1 METKK
6 LSLRQT
12 ALDFLVSALAGIVVA
27 IGYYFFQNSNGFAPG
42 GVGGLATITYYLLD
56 YKVSWAL
63 LMLIFNIPIF
73 VLLTIFVNRMLGIN
87 LIIYMF
93 VQSLSTELFEYLGL
107 KPYCLSNNTEDFEMT
122 FACIATGVISG
133 LGFSIMLRRF
143 GASGGTYA
151 ISAIIKQFK
160 PAANIANLAFFLD
173 GSVVILAFF
182 IYGFKVTPTICTFI
196 NLFVATMVVNTAI
209 KGGHE
214 GFKFEIITDKPEEI
228 SEEIIT
234 SLGHGVTEIRAMGM
248 YSHTEKHLLVC
259 IVRKKNIG
267 SMMKI
272 IKKYN
277 GTFASFGTVNEV
289 FGRFRK

>member
-1 METKK
+1 MNTKK
-6 LSLRQT
+6 LSLGRT
-12 ALDFLVSALAGIVVA
+12 ALDFLISSLAGIVVA

-93 VQSLSTELFEYLGL
+93 VQSLSTELFEYLGF
-107 KPYCLSNNTEDFEMT
+107 KPYCLVNNTEDFEMS
-122 FACIATGVISG
+122 FACIATGVIAG
-133 LGFSIMLRRF
+133 LGFSIMLRHF

-151 ISAIIKQFK
+151 ISAIIKRFK

-173 GSVVILAFF
+173 GSVVIIAFF
-182 IYGFKVTPTICTFI
+182 VYGFKITPTICTFI
-196 NLFVATMVVNTAI
+196 NLFVATVVVNTAI
-209 KGGHE
+209 KGGNE
-214 GFKFEIITDKPEEI
+214 GFKFEIITDKPEEL
-228 SEEIIT
+228 SQEIIT
-234 SLGHGVTEIRAMGM
+234 TLKHGVTEIRAMGM

-272 IKKYN
+272 IKKYK
-277 GTFASFGTVNEV
+277 GTFASFSTVNEV